1 MNKLNPSSIKLIEE
15 AVEGE
20 YNFIKKEEIMEEN
33 IITLTIDGQEVK
45 VKEGTTILQAAKQ
58 AGIDI
63 PTLCFLKDINEVGDC
78 RMCIVEVEGRRGFA
92 TSCIQ
97 TVEEGMVVHTHTQNV
112 LEARHVILDLIISN
126 HAKDCLTCTR
136 SGNCELQTLATKFN
150 VLNIEFEGER
160 TEHKV
165 DDLSPS
171 IVRDFNKCIL
181 CRRCVAACKNVQ
193 KIGAIDCINRG
204 FESCISTVGDHSLN
218 DVNCTFCGQCIEA
231 CPTGALHEKETI
243 NDVWVK
249 LKDPE
254 TTVIVQTAP
263 AVRVALGEEF
273 GMPIGTNVV
282 GKMVTA
288 LKRLGFNKVFDT
300 NTGADLTIMEE
311 ANEFIER
318 FTKNDNLP
326 LITSCSPGWV
336 KYIEMNYPELLPHLS
351 SCKSPHQMF
360 GAILKTYYA
369 KREGLD
375 PAKMYVVSVMP
386 CIAKKFE
393 RQRPEM
399 KEDDLYDVDNVITTR
414 ELARMIKQA
423 NKKKKKLEDSNFDSP
438 MGEASGAGA
447 IFGTTG
453 GVMEAALRTAQ
464 DTLTGKDLA
473 KIDFEQVRGGEGIK
487 RATINIA
494 GKEINV
500 VAASG
505 LANARTI
512 LEEIKSGKANYQ
524 FVEIMACP
532 GGCIMGG
539 GQPIKSSKIR
549 SEVDVRKLRADALYS
564 IDERSIVR
572 KSHENPVMKKLYKD
586 FLEKP
591 GSEIAEKLLHT
602 TYTKREKYNI

>member
-1 MNKLNPSSIKLIEE
+1 
-15 AVEGE
+15 
-20 YNFIKKEEIMEEN
+20 MEEKMIN
-33 IITLTIDGQEVK
+33 LTIDDQKISVPK
-45 VKEGTTILQAAKQ
+45 GTTILQAAKQ

-63 PTLCFLKDINEVGDC
+63 PTLCFLKEINEVGDC
-78 RMCIVEVEGRRGFA
+78 RMCIVEVEGRKGFA

-97 TVEEGMVVHTHTQNV
+97 TVEEEMVVHTHTPNV

-136 SGNCELQTLATKFN
+136 SGNCELQALAVKFN
-150 VLNIEFEGER
+150 VLNVEFEGEMSKHR
-160 TEHKV
+160 I
-165 DDLSPS
+165 DNLSPS

-193 KIGAIDCINRG
+193 EIGAIDCINRG
-204 FESCISTVGDHSLN
+204 FKSCISTVGDHSLN

-243 NDVWVK
+243 NDVWTK
-249 LKDPE
+249 LKDPDSI
-254 TTVIVQTAP
+254 VIVQTAP

-273 GMPIGTNVV
+273 GMEIGTNVT

-311 ANEFIER
+311 ANEFINR
-318 FTKNDNLP
+318 FKNNDNLP
-326 LITSCSPGWV
+326 MITSCSPGWV

-351 SCKSPHQMF
+351 SCKSPHEMF
-360 GAILKTYYA
+360 GAIIKTYYA
-369 KREGLD
+369 KKENID
-375 PAKMYVVSVMP
+375 PKKIYVVSVMP

-393 RQRPEM
+393 RQREEM
-399 KEDDLYDVDNVITTR
+399 KEGELFDVDNVITTR

-423 NKKKKKLEDSNFDSP
+423 NIEFNKLEDSKFDNP
-438 MGEASGAGA
+438 MGEATGAGA
-447 IFGTTG
+447 IFGVTG

-464 DTLTGKDLA
+464 DTLTGESLPQ
-473 KIDFEQVRGGEGIK
+473 IDFEEVRGTQNIK
-487 RATINIA
+487 RATIEID
-494 GKEINV
+494 GKEIKV

-505 LANARTI
+505 LANAKTI
-512 LEEIKSGKANYQ
+512 LEEIKQGKADYQ

-539 GQPIKSSKIR
+539 GQPIKSSKIQA
-549 SEVDVRKLRADALYS
+549 EVDVKKLRAQALYS
-564 IDERSIVR
+564 IDEKSVIR
-572 KSHENPVMKKLYKD
+572 KSHENPVMKKIYKE
-586 FLEKP
+586 FLGKP
-591 GSEIAEKLLHT
+591 GSELAEELLHT
-602 TYTKREKYNI
+602 AYEKREKYNI

>member
-1 MNKLNPSSIKLIEE
+1 M
-15 AVEGE
+15 
-20 YNFIKKEEIMEEN
+20 
-33 IITLTIDGQEVK
+33 ITLTIDNQKVQ
-45 VKEGTTILQAAKQ
+45 VKEGTTILEAAKQ
-58 AGIDI
+58 AGINI

-97 TVEEGMVVHTHTQNV
+97 TVEEGMVVHTHTPNV

-136 SGNCELQTLATKFN
+136 SGNCELQALAVKFN
-150 VLNIEFEGER
+150 VLNVEFPGEMSK
-160 TEHKV
+160 HKI

-193 KIGAIDCINRG
+193 GVGAIDCINRG
-204 FESCISTVGDHSLN
+204 FHSCISTVGDKSLN
-218 DVNCTFCGQCIEA
+218 DVNCTNCGQCIQA

-249 LKDPE
+249 LKDPG
-254 TTVIVQTAP
+254 TYVVVQTAP

-273 GMPIGTNVV
+273 GMPIGTNVT
-282 GKMVTA
+282 GKMVTS

-300 NTGADLTIMEE
+300 NTGADFTIMEE
-311 ANEFIER
+311 AHEFIKRLQE
-318 FTKNDNLP
+318 NDTLP
-326 LITSCSPGWV
+326 MITSCSPGWV

-351 SCKSPHQMF
+351 TCKSPHEMF
-360 GAILKTYYA
+360 GALIKTYFA
-369 KREGLD
+369 KKEGID
-375 PAKMYVVSVMP
+375 PNKIYVVSVMP

-393 RQRPEM
+393 RQRAEM
-399 KEDDLYDVDNVITTR
+399 KNEGLYNVDNVITTR

-423 NKKKKKLEDSNFDSP
+423 NIDFEKLEDSTFDNP
-438 MGEASGAGA
+438 MGEATGAAA

-464 DTLTGKDLA
+464 DTLKGEDLE
-473 KIDFEQVRGGEGIK
+473 KIDFEQVRGGDGIK
-487 RATINIA
+487 KATVNIA
-494 GKEINV
+494 GKDIKI

-505 LANARTI
+505 LKNAQKI
-512 LEEIKSGKANYQ
+512 LEEIKQGKADYQ

-532 GGCIMGG
+532 GGCVMGG

-549 SEVDVRKLRADALYS
+549 AEVDVRKLRADSLYT
-564 IDERSIVR
+564 IDEKSTIR
-572 KSHENPVMKKLYKD
+572 KSHENPIVKQIYD
-586 FLEKP
+586 EFLEKP
-591 GSEIAEKLLHT
+591 GSYRAHKLLHT
-602 TYTKREKYNI
+602 EYIERPKYIMENNE

>member
-1 MNKLNPSSIKLIEE
+1 
-15 AVEGE
+15 
-20 YNFIKKEEIMEEN
+20 MESKMIN
-33 IITLTIDGQEVK
+33 LTIDDQNVT
-45 VKEGTTILQAAKQ
+45 VPEGTTILQAAKQ

-78 RMCIVEVEGRRGFA
+78 RMCIVEVEGRKGFA

-97 TVEEGMVVHTHTQNV
+97 KVEEGMIVHTHTPNV

-126 HAKDCLTCTR
+126 HSKDCLTCTR
-136 SGNCELQTLATKFN
+136 SGNCELQVLATKFN

-160 TEHKV
+160 TEHKI

-193 KIGAIDCINRG
+193 EIGAIDCINRG

-254 TTVIVQTAP
+254 AVVLVQTAP

-273 GMPIGTNVV
+273 GMQVGTNVT

-288 LKRLGFNKVFDT
+288 LKRLGFDKVFDT
-300 NTGADLTIMEE
+300 NTGADFTIMEE
-311 ANEFIER
+311 ANEFVER
-318 FTKNDNLP
+318 FKAHEELP
-326 LITSCSPGWV
+326 MLTSCCPGWI
-336 KYIEMNYPELLPHLS
+336 KYIEMNYPEMLPHLS

-360 GAILKTYYA
+360 GAILKSYYA
-369 KREGLD
+369 KKEGID
-375 PAKMYVVSVMP
+375 PEKIYTVSVMP

-393 RQRPEM
+393 SKRPEM
-399 KEDDLYDVDNVITTR
+399 KENGLEDVDNVITTR

-423 NKKKKKLEDSNFDSP
+423 NIDFEKLEDSKFDDP
-438 MGEASGAGA
+438 MGEATGAAA
-447 IFGTTG
+447 IFGVTG
-453 GVMEAALRTAQ
+453 GVMEAALRTAE
-464 DTLTGKDLA
+464 DILTGKELP
-473 KIDFEQVRGGEGIK
+473 KIDFEQVRGSQGIK
-487 RATINIA
+487 RATITIA
-494 GKEINV
+494 GKPISV

-505 LANARTI
+505 LANAKKI
-512 LEEIKSGKANYQ
+512 LEEIKTGKANYQ

-539 GQPIKSSKIR
+539 GQPIKHSKVR
-549 SEVDVRKLRADALYS
+549 AEVDVQKLRASSLYS
-564 IDERSIVR
+564 IDEKSTIR
-572 KSHENPVMKKLYKD
+572 KSHENPVVQKIYNE
-586 FLEKP
+586 FLENP
-591 GSEIAEKLLHT
+591 GSYRAEKLLHT
-602 TYTKREKYNI
+602 KYAEREKYRI

>member
-1 MNKLNPSSIKLIEE
+1 MSKELIS
-15 AVEGE
+15 
-20 YNFIKKEEIMEEN
+20 
-33 IITLTIDGQEVK
+33 LTIDGIEVK
-45 VKEGTTILQAAKQ
+45 VPKSTTILEAAKQ

-78 RMCIVEVEGRRGFA
+78 RMCIVEIEGRRGFA

-97 TVEEGMVVHTHTQNV
+97 TVEEGMVIHTHTPNV

-136 SGNCELQTLATKFN
+136 SGNCELQTLAVKFN
-150 VLNIEFEGER
+150 VLNVEFPGEM
-160 TEHKV
+160 TKHKV

-181 CRRCVAACKNVQ
+181 CRRCVAACKNIQ

-218 DVNCTFCGQCIEA
+218 DVNCTNCGQCIQA

-249 LKDPE
+249 LKDPD
-254 TTVIVQTAP
+254 TYVVVQTAP

-273 GMPIGTNVV
+273 GMPIGTNVK

-288 LKRLGFNKVFDT
+288 LKRLGFDKVFDT
-300 NTGADLTIMEE
+300 NTGADFTIIEE
-311 ANEFIER
+311 AHEFIER
-318 FTKNDNLP
+318 LNENDNLP
-326 LITSCSPGWV
+326 MITSCSPGWV

-351 SCKSPHQMF
+351 TCKSPPQMF
-360 GAILKTYYA
+360 GALTKTYFA
-369 KREGLD
+369 QKEGIN
-375 PAKMYVVSVMP
+375 PEKIYVVSVMP

-393 RQRPEM
+393 RQRDEL
-399 KEDDLYDVDNVITTR
+399 KNNGLYDVDNVITTR
-414 ELARMIKQA
+414 ELSRMIKQA
-423 NKKKKKLEDSNFDSP
+423 NIEFEKLEDSEFDEP
-438 MGEASGAGA
+438 MGEATGAAA

-464 DTLTGKDLA
+464 DTLTGKDLP

-487 RATINIA
+487 RATVKI
-494 GKEINV
+494 GKKDLKV

-505 LANARTI
+505 LANAKEI
-512 LEEIKSGKANYQ
+512 MEEIKSGKADYQ

-539 GQPIKSSKIR
+539 GQPIKTSKIR
-549 SEVDVRKLRADALYS
+549 RETNVRKLRSDALYS
-564 IDERSIVR
+564 IDEKSKIR
-572 KSHENPVMKKLYKD
+572 KSHENPVVKKIYAEY
-586 FLEKP
+586 LEEP
-591 GSEIAEKLLHT
+591 GSYRAHKLLHT
-602 TYTKREKYNI
+602 HYVEREKYQLCH

>member
-1 MNKLNPSSIKLIEE
+1 ME
-15 AVEGE
+15 
-20 YNFIKKEEIMEEN
+20 KKMIN
-33 IITLTIDGQEVK
+33 LTIDDQKIK
-45 VKEGTTILQAAKQ
+45 VPEGTTILEAAKQ

-63 PTLCFLKDINEVGDC
+63 PTLCFLKEINEVGDC

-136 SGNCELQTLATKFN
+136 SGNCELQMLATKFN
-150 VLNIEFEGER
+150 VLSVEFPGEM
-160 TEHKV
+160 TQHKV

-193 KIGAIDCINRG
+193 QIGAIDVINRG
-204 FESCISTVGDHSLN
+204 FESCISTVGDCSLN
-218 DVNCTFCGQCIEA
+218 NVNCTFCGQCIEA
-231 CPTGALHEKETI
+231 CPTGALHEKESI
-243 NDVWVK
+243 NDVWAK
-249 LKDPE
+249 LKDPD
-254 TTVIVQTAP
+254 TYVVVQTAP
-263 AVRVALGEEF
+263 SVRVALGEEF
-273 GMPIGTNVV
+273 QMPIGTNVA

-288 LKRLGFNKVFDT
+288 LKRLGFDKVFDT
-300 NTGADLTIMEE
+300 NTGADFTIMEE
-311 ANEFIER
+311 ANEFIKR
-318 FTKNDNLP
+318 FKKNDNLP
-326 LITSCSPGWV
+326 MMTSCCPAWV
-336 KYIEMNYPELLPHLS
+336 KYIESYEPDLLPHLS

-360 GAILKTYYA
+360 GALIKSYYA
-369 KREGLD
+369 N
-375 PAKMYVVSVMP
+375 KMGINPEKIYTVSVMP

-399 KEDDLYDVDNVITTR
+399 QNDGLYDVDNVITTR
-414 ELARMIKQA
+414 ELSRMIKQA
-423 NKKKKKLEDSNFDSP
+423 NIEFEKLEDSNFDDP
-438 MGEASGAGA
+438 MGEATGAGA

-464 DTLTGKDLA
+464 DTLTGKSLD
-473 KIDFEQVRGGEGIK
+473 KIEFEQVRGGKEIK
-487 RATINIA
+487 KATIEIA
-494 GKEINV
+494 GKPIKV

-505 LANARTI
+505 LSNARKI
-512 LEEIKSGKANYQ
+512 LDEIKSGKADYQ

-549 SEVDVRKLRADALYS
+549 SEVDVRKLRADSIYS
-564 IDERSIVR
+564 IDEKSTIR
-572 KSHENPVMKKLYKD
+572 KSHENPILKKIYEEY
-586 FLEKP
+586 LEEP
-591 GSEIAEKLLHT
+591 GSYRAEKLLHT
-602 TYTKREKYNI
+602 NYRKREKYHLED